1 MIRTPVQLTEY
12 QAHELK
18 ELSRQQGVSMA
29 ELIRQ
34 AVERLI
40 DQSKS
45 EEAWRRAS
53 ALVGRYESDL
63 SDIAVRHDEY
73 LAEDFR

>member
-1 MIRTPVQLTEY
+1 
-12 QAHELK
+12 
-18 ELSRQQGVSMA
+18 MA